1 MVLLTSTERSC
12 PIRCLWEHSRP
23 SLSNHLLF
31 LPWVLEWL
39 FWTEVAPLSLL
50 PNQVKSSLASELLFK
65 TFSEWWKEVLCCWMP
80 ISCLGQRLQFSFSLF
95 LNKKKSCFA
104 QKGVS
109 SVLCQPACCSFWRRH
124 HLPVFFPP
132 TQFHS
137 LYIFLS
143 NLYVVALITEWASQP
158 SSPRFPPLNSAPLDS
173 PWYTSWGA

>member
-1 MVLLTSTERSC
+1 MILRVVLLTSTERSC

-95 LNKKKSCFA
+95 LNKKNP
-104 QKGVS
+104 VS
-109 SVLCQPACCSFWRRH
+109 LKKEFLLFSVN
-124 HLPVFFPP
+124 LPVALSGGAITFQYFFLQLNF
-132 TQFHS
+132 TLCISFYQTFMLLLCSQNGHRSLHHRDFH
-137 LYIFLS
+137 
-143 NLYVVALITEWASQP
+143 
-158 SSPRFPPLNSAPLDS
+158 
-173 PWYTSWGA
+173 PWTAHV